1 MVSNIPDVPIG
12 TDWIHYKNGKTYTI
26 LGHWTYTILGHCLL
40 QLNNNWV
47 DGVIYKTEGSDL
59 TFVRDKI
66 DFISK
71 FEIKK

>member
-1 MVSNIPDVPIG
+1 MVSNNSNVPIG

-26 LGHWTYTILGHCLL
+26 LGHCLL

-47 DGVIYKTEGSDL
+47 DAVIYKTEGSDL

>member
-1 MVSNIPDVPIG
+1 MVSNSSDVPIG

-26 LGHWTYTILGHCLL
+26 LEHCLL

-47 DGVIYKTEGSDL
+47 DAIIYKTEGSDL
-59 TFVRDKI
+59 TFVRDKV